1 MTKILVIE
9 DTHSLRRDIIE
20 MLGYEGFD
28 ALGAE
33 DGVAG
38 VKLALEYVPDLIIC
52 DILMPGLDGY
62 GVLDEIKKDPVLA
75 TKPFIFLTAK
85 ADKSDIRR
93 GMEMG
98 AYDYLTKPF
107 SASELIA
114 AVHTQLHKRDLL
126 TRMSEKRLDALRE
139 NIILALPHELRTP
152 LTSILGF
159 SELIISD
166 YFQRDAEQIIEMA
179 QYINSAG
186 ARLYRLAENY
196 LAYAQLEVMYTSPE
210 WAEVLKEYAT
220 NDQAWIVEHQA
231 VRKAQEFSREAD
243 LMLSIDRQD
252 VTVRILGD
260 HLKKI
265 VEELVDNAFKFSPP
279 QTPVDVIT
287 EVARG
292 RYVLTVIDRG
302 RGMTAEQISS
312 IGAYMQFG
320 RQWLEQQGL
329 GLGLIVAKR
338 LAQLYG
344 GEMAIDSAPDQYT
357 RVIVGLPLA

>member
-20 MLGYEGFD
+20 MLGYEGFE

-33 DGVAG
+33 DGLAG
-38 VKLALEYVPDLIIC
+38 VKLALEFMPDLIVC

-62 GVLDEIKKDPVLA
+62 GVLDAIKQDPVLA
-75 TKPFIFLTAK
+75 TTPFIFLTAK
-85 ADKSDIRR
+85 ADKSDVRR

-107 SASELIA
+107 SAAELIA
-114 AVHTQLHKRDLL
+114 AVQTQLRKRELL
-126 TRMSEKRLDALRE
+126 NKMSEKRLDALRE

-159 SELIISD
+159 SDIIISD
-166 YFQRDAEQIIEMA
+166 YYHRDAEQIIEMA
-179 QYINSAG
+179 QYINCAG

-210 WAEVLKEYAT
+210 WAEMLRGYAT
-220 NDQAWIVEHQA
+220 DDPGLIIEHQA
-231 VRKAQEFSREAD
+231 VRKAQEFNREAD
-243 LMLSIDRQD
+243 LMLSVDRQE
-252 VTVRILGD
+252 VTIPILGD

-265 VEELVDNAFKFSPP
+265 VEELVDNAFKFSVP
-279 QTPVDVIT
+279 QTPV
-287 EVARG
+287 EVSAQIARG
-292 RYVLTVIDRG
+292 RYLLSVIDRG
-302 RGMTAEQISS
+302 RGMTPEQISS

-329 GLGLIVAKR
+329 GLGLIIVKR

-344 GEMAIDSAPDQYT
+344 GETAIDSVPDQYT
-357 RVIVGLPLA
+357 RVVVALPLS